1 MTTNSQNKLPYIVG
15 LSLVAIVIAVAAMQL
30 MKGDKSVEPGERQVI
45 ELPQPTEP
53 VETEQETQVV
63 TNDPVIE
70 PVVEQVV
77 VTKEPEVEEPVTPE
91 VTRVLPSL
99 DDSDSVVRESLAD
112 VVSVN
117 LLKLVVSDDLIRRA
131 VVYTENLADGKLA
144 KKHQMFVAPKQAF
157 SVNDGAIIT
166 VNPESFERYDPYVS
180 LLTKLSEKQII
191 ALIDEYKPLIQD
203 AYDEIGLSD
212 YEFEQR
218 LALAIQHLL
227 DTPAVP
233 LDTPLTSQSVTYKY
247 AVPEYEAL
255 SDAQKQLLRLGPD
268 NMAQVKIKLSRLLKQ
283 L

>member
-15 LSLVAIVIAVAAMQL
+15 LTLVAIVIAVAAMQL
-30 MKGDKSVEPGERQVI
+30 MKGDKPVEPGERQVI
-45 ELPQPTEP
+45 ELPQPTDP

-144 KKHQMFVAPKQAF
+144 KKHQMFVAPKQPF

-268 NMAQVKIKLSRLLKQ
+268 NMAQVKTKLSRLLKQ

>member
-30 MKGDKSVEPGERQVI
+30 MKGDKPVEPGERQVI

-53 VETEQETQVV
+53 VETEQETQIV

-77 VTKEPEVEEPVTPE
+77 VTKEPEVEEPVSPE

-144 KKHQMFVAPKQAF
+144 KKHQMFVAPKQPF

-180 LLTKLSEKQII
+180 LFTKLSEKQII

-268 NMAQVKIKLSRLLKQ
+268 NMAQVKTKLSRLLKQ

>member
-30 MKGDKSVEPGERQVI
+30 MKGDKPVEPGERQVI

-144 KKHQMFVAPKQAF
+144 KKHQMFVAPKQTF

-180 LLTKLSEKQII
+180 LFTKLSEKQII
-191 ALIDEYKPLIQD
+191 ALIDEYKPLIKD

-268 NMAQVKIKLSRLLKQ
+268 NMAQVKTKLSRLLKQ

>member
-30 MKGDKSVEPGERQVI
+30 MKGDKPVEPGERQVI

-144 KKHQMFVAPKQAF
+144 KKHQMFVAPKKAF

-268 NMAQVKIKLSRLLKQ
+268 NMAQVKTKLSRLLKQ